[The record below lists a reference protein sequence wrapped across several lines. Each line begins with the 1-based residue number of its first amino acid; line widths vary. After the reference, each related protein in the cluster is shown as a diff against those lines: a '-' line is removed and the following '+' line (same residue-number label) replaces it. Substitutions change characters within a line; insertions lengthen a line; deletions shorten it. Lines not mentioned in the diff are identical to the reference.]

1 MIESI
6 QKVDLNYT
14 NAGGGHTASV
24 SSVVGGKRLSGDDG
38 LGSVIGGAGEDNNF
52 SNPKIEE
59 AMQRFECTTLTTAT
73 DPVKSV
79 RTRKYVDKTSLKLKS
94 LIVLVRGIN
103 CSPEGGEGHLNIPF
117 WSEVSNSPLTSFK
130 SQGPV
135 RKGSVIE
142 VGRIYNVEEASD
154 YMGVKAFIVYNNK
167 KLKRNLSLN
176 LDFVSDSYEANPDLS
191 QFQLKFGY
199 TLNDFRSMMADVGIE
214 VSGLPT
220 SSDFN
225 RILFQNSGTLA
236 SVVGA
241 VAAFLGCFWYVD
253 PKSGGIAFVNT
264 AIASEIPI
272 RDYTSTTDKNIVG
285 ATFTEDYTNKDIVNV
300 YLGTTQKPQ
309 QNGGGGGGHG
319 DGARTRSAYFRRVQ
333 IESLDVFKDL
343 FQKKDADGNL
353 KTSPIQKVLG
363 AYFAI
368 FNQEQGQEI
377 FDKYTYLLTF
387 YEAANNFK
395 RFMGDEWK
403 NWTIK
408 PVYPHSPAA
417 RYPHPFSS
425 WKMIGERNER
435 FPMIHD
441 PKVNGES
448 GMALYGLISEV
459 DGPTWHADGKAN
471 QGGKLNSL
479 GRKTS
484 IRGYHRCG
492 IPLKNGFL
500 KKAINKF
507 FSYYAIMTEDEIGKT
522 SIMPRPSQGSDLWKF
537 LENYFKMGWGV
548 WVSNGYAEYKAARMQ
563 FTNTNPTTV
572 VGPFHKNS
580 FIDEHQELSGLDDL
594 LQILMKG
601 KRISIKQLAENS
613 NPKARTLNDWHFIA
627 FQTLPKLPQIRVKN
641 PRAARNVK
649 EVDFTDLKDNFEYF
663 KPPKGFSGASD
674 PDTEFI
680 GGPAFDLNQRP
691 HFWRKLNS
699 KITGMVKQSYA
710 NYSAATEWNKS
721 TSIKYDR
728 SKTRVNK
735 IGDDGEEMEDD
746 VIADSPSGEQQ
757 KSDLFD
763 RWDTRYYGIEKP
775 EWNLLN
781 QLSLASSSG
790 STLEMMLL
798 RQQRQNYPQVSD
810 QKVHSSSRS
819 MYGLHIPD
827 FEPQMNSVSLSVG
840 NNGVTTTIGESTIKL
855 IPPDQGLIQN
865 EAMETLTPKSLQSF
879 GEQLNA
885 GQRNMFG
892 I

>member
-363 AYFAI
+363 A
-368 FNQEQGQEI
+368 
-377 FDKYTYLLTF
+377 
-387 YEAANNFK
+387 
-395 RFMGDEWK
+395 
-403 NWTIK
+403 
-408 PVYPHSPAA
+408 
-417 RYPHPFSS
+417 
-425 WKMIGERNER
+425 
-435 FPMIHD
+435 
-441 PKVNGES
+441 
-448 GMALYGLISEV
+448 
-459 DGPTWHADGKAN
+459 
-471 QGGKLNSL
+471 
-479 GRKTS
+479 
-484 IRGYHRCG
+484 
-492 IPLKNGFL
+492 
-500 KKAINKF
+500 
-507 FSYYAIMTEDEIGKT
+507 
-522 SIMPRPSQGSDLWKF
+522 
-537 LENYFKMGWGV
+537 
-548 WVSNGYAEYKAARMQ
+548 
-563 FTNTNPTTV
+563 
-572 VGPFHKNS
+572 
-580 FIDEHQELSGLDDL
+580 
-594 LQILMKG
+594 
-601 KRISIKQLAENS
+601 
-613 NPKARTLNDWHFIA
+613 
-627 FQTLPKLPQIRVKN
+627 
-641 PRAARNVK
+641 
-649 EVDFTDLKDNFEYF
+649 
-663 KPPKGFSGASD
+663 
-674 PDTEFI
+674 
-680 GGPAFDLNQRP
+680 
-691 HFWRKLNS
+691 
-699 KITGMVKQSYA
+699 
-710 NYSAATEWNKS
+710 
-721 TSIKYDR
+721 
-728 SKTRVNK
+728 
-735 IGDDGEEMEDD
+735 
-746 VIADSPSGEQQ
+746 
-757 KSDLFD
+757 
-763 RWDTRYYGIEKP
+763 
-775 EWNLLN
+775 
-781 QLSLASSSG
+781 
-790 STLEMMLL
+790 
-798 RQQRQNYPQVSD
+798 
-810 QKVHSSSRS
+810 
-819 MYGLHIPD
+819 
-827 FEPQMNSVSLSVG
+827 
-840 NNGVTTTIGESTIKL
+840 
-855 IPPDQGLIQN
+855 
-865 EAMETLTPKSLQSF
+865 
-879 GEQLNA
+879 
-885 GQRNMFG
+885 
-892 I
+892 